1 LREAGLLVH
10 ILVVPDGKDPDEFI
24 RSHGENGHARFQQ
37 LLDSCGNDV
46 EYQLAKLKS
55 SISLQTPEG
64 KIRYLHAAAEVLA
77 GLENDLE
84 RDVYAG
90 KLAEEANV
98 QRGSVIQQ
106 VNSIRKKKGHFQKK
120 MEFRNFRRQV
130 TGAQS
135 KVNPEKQQNLRAARA
150 EEILLGAMID
160 YPENSAYI
168 IANLDPKMFITAF
181 NRRVYA
187 KIVGKMK
194 DDKVGNLTDLSGS
207 LTAEEMGVI
216 AGYCARHS
224 GKPTGKQEI
233 DSCIR
238 ILVEENEKQ
247 NLRASSA
254 EEIQHDYLPKL
265 REIKK

>member
-1 LREAGLLVH
+1 
-10 ILVVPDGKDPDEFI
+10 
-24 RSHGENGHARFQQ
+24 
-37 LLDSCGNDV
+37 
-46 EYQLAKLKS
+46 
-55 SISLQTPEG
+55 
-64 KIRYLHAAAEVLA
+64 
-77 GLENDLE
+77 
-84 RDVYAG
+84 
-90 KLAEEANV
+90 
-98 QRGSVIQQ
+98 
-106 VNSIRKKKGHFQKK
+106 
-120 MEFRNFRRQV
+120 M
-130 TGAQS
+130 
-135 KVNPEKQQNLRAARA
+135 
-150 EEILLGAMID
+150 GAMID

-254 EEIQHDYLPKL
+254 EEIQHDYLQKL